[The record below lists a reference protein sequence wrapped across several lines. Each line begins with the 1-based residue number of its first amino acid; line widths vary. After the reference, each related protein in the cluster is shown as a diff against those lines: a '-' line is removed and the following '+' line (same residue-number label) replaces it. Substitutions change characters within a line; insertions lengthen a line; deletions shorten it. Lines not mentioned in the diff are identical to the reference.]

1 MKELNKLEKVVPV
14 PDTTFYGAYYYNG
27 EDINLCNDEEN
38 LKDKEES
45 TYIRVTDKII
55 NGILYKE
62 KILDVT
68 LRDGKHIKEETKKEL
83 PLKKGDMLIYVMYE
97 GFVQTRTKLITIDE
111 AVERLKI
118 LKSPEKEN

>member
-1 MKELNKLEKVVPV
+1 MKKLGKLNKVVPV
-14 PDTTFYGAYYYNG
+14 PDTTFYGAYYYDG
-27 EDINLCNDEEN
+27 EDVDLCNDEET
-38 LKDKEES
+38 LKDESES

-68 LRDGKHIKEETKKEL
+68 LKDGKHIKEETKKEL

-111 AVERLKI
+111 AVERLKL
-118 LKSPEKEN
+118 LKSPEEE